1 MALWLKI
8 TNTGA
13 RVRLQ
18 DSLGRLMRWCL
29 QQVSRRCFRVGENPS
44 WVIVNS
50 PHASLWHAPCLCF
63 RFLLAGRRAAEV
75 ETPDTVPRATKVQ
88 SLTPVTAIYC
98 LHTRLFN
105 DDIVFL
111 RSSQVHSFLSEWKA
125 IFHAAISTD
134 GCHCYAW
141 YSWGLSWIFM
151 YFFLRER
158 GSAALPPPNRPLYC
172 TCSRDVQTLPDTEEV
187 LCRRQRPLIMQFR

>member
-111 RSSQVHSFLSEWKA
+111 RSSQVHSFLPEWKA
-125 IFHAAISTD
+125 LFHAAISAD

-151 YFFLRER
+151 YFSAWER
-158 GSAALPPPNRPLYC
+158 QRCPPTAQRTFVLYVQSWRPHAAGHRRSP
-172 TCSRDVQTLPDTEEV
+172 VQTAETSHYA
-187 LCRRQRPLIMQFR
+187 I